1 MGAATGLSED
11 NHEVIAPV
19 YKFTGKERDSESGL
33 DNFGAR
39 YHASS
44 MGRFMSPDP
53 KMPSLKHLLNPQKW
67 NKYAYTLNNPLRY
80 VDPDGLEEMD
90 IQVRAFISQQSVS
103 VAGQHF
109 AGDNRGFSTAA
120 NASSRT
126 SITVRIETDAS
137 KRANPIISTSTSIGQ
152 SQKLDANGN
161 VIKTGTANTGL
172 PTVNGGRDAN
182 GNVVLNFQ
190 QDTKN
195 PLSPGPQAL
204 TPGISTD
211 LTVTVPQSGSSVT
224 AAGTTSG
231 FPSIEMNVTPEGQPT
246 SNVPLNDPGPNGSAL
261 SLFNTNSV
269 LVTQPL
275 PPPPP
280 PCATDK
286 NQSCSH

>member
-1 MGAATGLSED
+1 M
-11 NHEVIAPV
+11 
-19 YKFTGKERDSESGL
+19 
-33 DNFGAR
+33 
-39 YHASS
+39 
-44 MGRFMSPDP
+44 
-53 KMPSLKHLLNPQKW
+53 
-67 NKYAYTLNNPLRY
+67 
-80 VDPDGLEEMD
+80 
-90 IQVRAFISQQSVS
+90 
-103 VAGQHF
+103 
-109 AGDNRGFSTAA
+109 
-120 NASSRT
+120 
-126 SITVRIETDAS
+126 
-137 KRANPIISTSTSIGQ
+137 
-152 SQKLDANGN
+152 
-161 VIKTGTANTGL
+161 
-172 PTVNGGRDAN
+172 
-182 GNVVLNFQ
+182 LNFS

-204 TPGISTD
+204 TPGISTN

-261 SLFNTNSV
+261 SLFNTNNV